1 MEKLVTMDH
10 DITVSEKLVGKQ
22 NKTEGFRSGSKDIR
36 SFKKLWLMLA
46 VIMAIDL
53 LVLFGTLILYNF
65 VDTTGSRK
73 DSQEFISTNLSH
85 FVTKIIWISY
95 GLSTLLK
102 TILFLVYHPWSSMRC
117 KNMFSNSCKGCN
129 FGLNSDN
136 SGLNPDNSG
145 LNADVQ
151 QISQENES
159 MMQNKDECP
168 DTKFTENPIVS
179 ITKIDKNSNPYHG
192 TSINGVRRFSTISP
206 NPMFKP
212 DMIPFKTDLISYTKK
227 ILNNW
232 TYIHCDFHLHI
243 YEISIQEF
251 KIRLEKDNQ
260 YIAITDSDFLHK
272 LDNFIKGSIG
282 EDWKRGLVSIHLG
295 FHLYMDPYDSM
306 HRFKFQL
313 EKDGVDVVI
322 EDKDFLQKLDDFC
335 NNRTKLWIG

>member
-136 SGLNPDNSG
+136 SALNSDNSGFNPDKSG

-151 QISQENES
+151 KISQEDES
-159 MMQNKDECP
+159 MLQNKGEALL
-168 DTKFTENPIVS
+168 
-179 ITKIDKNSNPYHG
+179 
-192 TSINGVRRFSTISP
+192 VR
-206 NPMFKP
+206 
-212 DMIPFKTDLISYTKK
+212 
-227 ILNNW
+227 
-232 TYIHCDFHLHI
+232 
-243 YEISIQEF
+243 
-251 KIRLEKDNQ
+251 
-260 YIAITDSDFLHK
+260 
-272 LDNFIKGSIG
+272 IG
-282 EDWKRGLVSIHLG
+282 NKA
-295 FHLYMDPYDSM
+295 
-306 HRFKFQL
+306 
-313 EKDGVDVVI
+313 
-322 EDKDFLQKLDDFC
+322 
-335 NNRTKLWIG
+335 